1 MYWRT
6 VPTALSLRAV
16 ARCLRG
22 QSVISSARRG
32 SYIGVQA
39 DDLTDPAGGPRE
51 PFGVADLRDDRWQ
64 DEVLV
69 VPADAAISET
79 SGQRLNE
86 AFRRL
91 DPADRLRFLSRN
103 VPGPLVFTTSFG
115 LEDQALTHLII
126 QSGVAQSGVAQSGVA
141 QSGVAHSGVA
151 QSGVAQ
157 SGVAHSGI
165 DFRFATL
172 DTGRLFP
179 ETHAVWAATE
189 QRYGIRVEAFHPRA
203 GALDALVQ
211 ANGINGF
218 YHSTKARHACCAVRK
233 VEPLGRAL
241 QGAAVWL
248 TGLRADQSAS
258 RRELDFVS
266 YDTDR
271 RLLKVS
277 PLLDCSRD
285 QVAAL
290 VRDAGVPYNAL
301 HDKGFL
307 SIGCA
312 PCTRAVAPG
321 EPERAGRW
329 WWEQDEARECGLHLT
344 LDGRLVRGGKPS

>member
-126 QSGVAQSGVAQSGVA
+126 QSGVAQSGI
-141 QSGVAHSGVA
+141 
-151 QSGVAQ
+151 AQ

-189 QRYGIRVEAFHPRA
+189 QRYGIRVE
-203 GALDALVQ
+203 D
-211 ANGINGF
+211 
-218 YHSTKARHACCAVRK
+218 RK
-233 VEPLGRAL
+233 SV
-241 QGAAVWL
+241 V
-248 TGLRADQSAS
+248 
-258 RRELDFVS
+258 
-266 YDTDR
+266 
-271 RLLKVS
+271 
-277 PLLDCSRD
+277 
-285 QVAAL
+285 
-290 VRDAGVPYNAL
+290 
-301 HDKGFL
+301 
-307 SIGCA
+307 
-312 PCTRAVAPG
+312 
-321 EPERAGRW
+321 
-329 WWEQDEARECGLHLT
+329 
-344 LDGRLVRGGKPS
+344 